1 MQITVQTIMTVM
13 VKMKILE
20 EVAMGMKRSF
30 NDDAAEYSFIFYLIF
45 LHHRYQEF
53 ETIHY
58 LMK

>member
-1 MQITVQTIMTVM
+1 VM

-20 EVAMGMKRSF
+20 EVAMGMGMGMKRSF